1 MVEVGRLCVKIAGRD
16 ARKKCVVIDVIDKNF
31 VMIDGQT
38 RRKRCNIKHLI
49 PLQQK
54 IDIPKNASHEE
65 VVSAFKKLGIEIKEK
80 VKEKKKE
87 KAEAAVEKEKKG
99 KEAKKKKV
107 KEKKKESESKK

>member
-1 MVEVGRLCVKIAGRD
+1 MIEVGRLCVKIAGRD

-80 VKEKKKE
+80 VKVKEKE
-87 KAEAAVEKEKKG
+87 KAEKEKKREEK

>member
-1 MVEVGRLCVKIAGRD
+1 MIEVGRLCVKIAGRD

-49 PLQQK
+49 PLQKK

-99 KEAKKKKV
+99 KETKKKKV
-107 KEKKKESESKK
+107 KEKKKKSESKK

>member
-1 MVEVGRLCVKIAGRD
+1 MIEVGRLCVKIAGRD

-80 VKEKKKE
+80 VKVKEKE
-87 KAEAAVEKEKKG
+87 KAEKEKKREEK

-107 KEKKKESESKK
+107 KESESKK

>member
-107 KEKKKESESKK
+107 KEKKKKSESKK

>member
-1 MVEVGRLCVKIAGRD
+1 MIEVGRLCVKIAGRD

-80 VKEKKKE
+80 VKVKEKE
-87 KAEAAVEKEKKG
+87 KAEKEKRREKG
-99 KEAKKKKV
+99 
-107 KEKKKESESKK
+107 S

>member
-87 KAEAAVEKEKKG
+87 KAEATVEKEKKG